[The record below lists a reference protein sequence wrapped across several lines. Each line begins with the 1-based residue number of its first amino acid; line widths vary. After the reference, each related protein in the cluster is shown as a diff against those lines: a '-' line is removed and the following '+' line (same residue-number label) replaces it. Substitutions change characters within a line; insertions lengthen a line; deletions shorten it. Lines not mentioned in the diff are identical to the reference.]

1 MVKKWAAAA
10 AAVLC
15 VLQFVCF
22 SVEGGYSPHL
32 VKDLPGL
39 PPVKYEQY
47 AGYVTVNKANG
58 RNQFYWFITADNK
71 DAASLPLAIWLNGG
85 PGCSSVG
92 NGLLGELG
100 PFYVTRDK
108 NMRVVLTPH
117 KQSWV
122 KAANII
128 FLESP
133 VGVGFSY
140 SDTPSDYDTFTDA
153 RTAEDNLQ
161 FLLGWL
167 ELFPEYKSNDF
178 YLLGESYA
186 GHYVPTFAREI
197 VNYNDNK
204 GPNDLYINFKGFA
217 VGNPWVDAYI
227 NNLGA
232 TQWWRSHSLI
242 SEATSEAVI
251 KYCDF
256 ANDSPVLYNDTNGLC
271 STALNTADADMAY
284 INPYS
289 IYEATCN
296 HPTGNFSQ
304 FARFK
309 RKERGVLRVGST
321 LDPCAPDPVGPYLN
335 SVPVKNAIH
344 AKPDIIWSGCSD
356 VVTANYSG
364 VDVKTS
370 MLPIFTELSQKN
382 LKMWIYNGDTDSVC
396 PTTTAEL
403 AIRAL
408 NFTVQIPWYPWNHS
422 SQVGGFTEVYKE
434 LTYTT
439 VRGAGH
445 FVPYSQPGRSLALF
459 KHFLAGKPLP
469 AFH

>member
-1 MVKKWAAAA
+1 MIQKWAAAA
-10 AAVLC
+10 AIV
-15 VLQFVCF
+15 FVMQLR
-22 SVEGGYSPHL
+22 SVVVEGAYSPHL

-39 PPVKYEQY
+39 PPVKFKQY
-47 AGYVTVNKANG
+47 AGYVTVNKTNE
-58 RNQFYWFITADNK
+58 RNQFYWFFTADHK
-71 DAASLPLAIWLNGG
+71 HAASLPLAIWLNGG
-85 PGCSSVG
+85 PGCSSIG

-100 PFYVTRDK
+100 PFYVDRDK
-108 NMRVVLTPH
+108 DMSVVLTPNH
-117 KQSWV
+117 HSWI

-140 SDTPSDYDTFTDA
+140 SDTISDYSIFTDS

-161 FLLGWL
+161 FLLAWL

-197 VNYNDNK
+197 VHYNEK
-204 GPNDLYINFKGFA
+204 VGPNDLHINFKGFA
-217 VGNPWVDAYI
+217 VGNPWTDAYL

-232 TQWWRSHSLI
+232 TEWWRSHSII
-242 SEATSEAVI
+242 SEATYDGIMKNCNFS
-251 KYCDF
+251 D
-256 ANDSPVLYNDTNGLC
+256 DSPVMYNDTNSLC
-271 STALNTADADMAY
+271 DAALVVANKDLAY

-296 HPTGNFSQ
+296 YPSGNVSQ
-304 FARFK
+304 AHEFK
-309 RKERGVLRVGST
+309 RKEVGFLRAGSAS
-321 LDPCAPDPVGPYLN
+321 DPCTPDAVGPYLN
-335 SVPVKNAIH
+335 SFQVKEAIH
-344 AKPDIIWSGCSD
+344 ARIDIKWASCSA
-356 VVTANYSG
+356 VVNANYSG
-364 VDVKTS
+364 ADVQAS
-370 MLPIFTELSQKN
+370 MLPLFTELSQKN
-382 LKMWIYNGDTDSVC
+382 VKMWIYSGDTDSVC

-403 AIRAL
+403 TIKAL
-408 NFTVQIPWYPWNHS
+408 NFTVEIPWYPWNHS
-422 SQVGGFTEVYKE
+422 SQVGGYSEVYKE

-439 VRGAGH
+439 VRDAGH
-445 FVPYSQPGRSLALF
+445 FVPYSQPGRALSLF